1 MDTLAEYLD
10 YYGFSAEPFVG
21 KGGFFSTAERA
32 ELLDQIEH
40 WCDFGSGI
48 IVVEGEAGI
57 GKTSLL
63 QEFSKRC
70 DNGALISQLDGP
82 VLAGLDQMLMLLAAE
97 LGVDLV
103 EGQTSGAMLGH
114 LRKHVK
120 SSARSMFVL
129 VDQAHKLDDRALL
142 ALMGLLQG
150 QQAGDLG
157 LNVVVFAEPGLAE
170 RLSKFDVAD
179 VIVNQKSMVR
189 FTESELA
196 SYIHHQLAAAS
207 YDGPE
212 LFSDMELKELFKA
225 SAGLPAQI
233 DVLSQNLLINRL
245 YNNPTAKKGFPA
257 WHVLGVGALLS
268 VLATA
273 FVYRAEL
280 EQWWQDRN
288 TNQPDSVQA
297 ELVAETASAE
307 AQSSSVSR
315 ADEALSDTQ
324 EAKAEFI
331 DDAENLINEAL
342 TPSEPTITRSEEPVN
357 EEPLN
362 VEEVNSSVT
371 LEQQTEAL
379 PAQSEPETVAG
390 GAEKTAQ
397 EAQEA
402 VDLAEAAQQTQAIEP
417 ASLSPEENKATVAAG
432 LPSDEPLEDV
442 SSIAL
447 ATVNELQ
454 DSQIDYSGY
463 SQEEL
468 AQIGMDP
475 AFDLS
480 VFTDDEQYLLR
491 LPDSAYVLQLI
502 AVRTTEQV
510 EKFMRV
516 QSNRADLKIFN
527 RERDGKS
534 WYVIVQPGFD
544 TWEQVE
550 EAQNKLPSRQRSG
563 GAWARSLKIIKAD
576 IRSFR
581 GI

>member
-21 KGGFFSTAERA
+21 KGGFFSTVERT

-57 GKTSLL
+57 GKTALL

-179 VIVNQKSMVR
+179 VIVNQKSMER
-189 FTESELA
+189 FNEPELA

-225 SAGLPAQI
+225 SGGLPAQI

-245 YNNPTAKKGFPA
+245 YNNPAAKKGFPA

-268 VLATA
+268 ILATA

-280 EQWWQDRN
+280 EQWWQESN
-288 TNQPDSVQA
+288 ANQPDSVQA
-297 ELVAETASAE
+297 ELAAENTSAE

-315 ADEALSDTQ
+315 AGEAMSDTQ

-342 TPSEPTITRSEEPVN
+342 TPSEPAITRS

-362 VEEVNSSVT
+362 VEEANSSGE
-371 LEQQTEAL
+371 LEQQAGAL
-379 PAQSEPETVAG
+379 PAQPEPELVADDT
-390 GAEKTAQ
+390 EKTAQ

-402 VDLAEAAQQTQAIEP
+402 VDLAEAAQQTQATEP
-417 ASLSPEENKATVAAG
+417 TTLPRDENKATVAAG

-447 ATVNELQ
+447 ATVNELK

>member
-21 KGGFFSTAERA
+21 KGGFFSTSERA

-40 WCDFGSGI
+40 WCDFGSGV

-57 GKTSLL
+57 GKTALL

-70 DNGALISQLDGP
+70 DDGALISQLDGP

-120 SSARSMFVL
+120 SSSRSMFVL

-179 VIVNQKSMVR
+179 VIVNQKSIER
-189 FTESELA
+189 FSQSQLA

-225 SAGLPAQI
+225 SGGLPAQI

-245 YNNPTAKKGFPA
+245 YNNTAAKKGFPA

-268 VLATA
+268 ILATA

-280 EQWWQDRN
+280 EQWWQGNN
-288 TNQPDSVQA
+288 TNQPELMQA
-297 ELVAETASAE
+297 EKASTKT
-307 AQSSSVSR
+307 QSSAVSQ
-315 ADEALSDTQ
+315 ASEAPSDKQAVT
-324 EAKAEFI
+324 AEFI

-342 TPSEPTITRSEEPVN
+342 TPSEPTIASN
-357 EEPLN
+357 DA
-362 VEEVNSSVT
+362 SVSDGGD
-371 LEQQTEAL
+371 LELQEAAL
-379 PAQSEPETVAG
+379 PEQAESEVLVDAAE
-390 GAEKTAQ
+390 GAAQ
-397 EAQEA
+397 ERLE
-402 VDLAEAAQQTQAIEP
+402 
-417 ASLSPEENKATVAAG
+417 AAG
-432 LPSDEPLEDV
+432 LDAAARQALPQGNELPQNDSHSAEQMAQQVAEPELPSDDLNDDEL
-442 SSIAL
+442 SAMAL
-447 ATVNELQ
+447 ADVNELQ
-454 DSQIDYSGY
+454 DSQIDYSAY

-468 AQIGMDP
+468 ARIGMDP

-480 VFTDDEQYLLR
+480 VFTEDEQYLLR
-491 LPDSAYVLQLI
+491 LSDSAYVLQLI

-550 EAQNKLPSRQRSG
+550 QAQSKLPSRQRSS